1 MAYAIFNP
9 HQPTDGYQPDS
20 QNLIACVIDH
30 ELLLITGEDGFR
42 VPQVIEAARNS
53 ALSGGQARFAV

>member
-1 MAYAIFNP
+1 MAHAIFNP

-20 QNLIACVIDH
+20 QNVIACVIDH

-42 VPQVIEAARNS
+42 VPQVIEAARNQ
-53 ALSGGQARFAV
+53 ALSGGQACFAV